1 MSELWNSFRDL
12 FVDALELLHGLF
24 RFVGDEPAWGFAIIA
39 LTLFVRILML
49 PLAIKQTRSMRGM
62 QELQPQIKAIQKK
75 YKADREMLRKD
86 PERYKAQRQKMNQE
100 LTALY
105 QNSGVN
111 PMGGCLPLLAQAPVF
126 FALFTVLRAP
136 LEDHPQGTALGDLLR
151 SDFYFF
157 TPACPSTITAD
168 QIAEGFRCG
177 LATGANA
184 AGIAGVLLILVM
196 AGSMFWAQR
205 QMLAKSLQVVEGP
218 QLQQQKILMYV
229 MPVFL
234 AAISFAFPIGVLLYW
249 ATTNLWQ
256 VAQQAIIL
264 REVQHA
270 AEEAEGQSTKGKG
283 SSGGP
288 GGKGPDRTSG
298 DRRPAGGKGQAGVK
312 GPSGGRGQS
321 KGASGKGG
329 AGTGSGKAGP
339 GRPKRGGAEQGGSS
353 NGSPPASGNKK
364 GSGSGSQGS
373 ATGGAG
379 NAPSPNGNKRKRP
392 RGASDHLPSRRSRR
406 DGD

>member
-1 MSELWNSFRDL
+1 VSDLWNSFRDL

-24 RFVGDEPAWGFAIIA
+24 RFIGDEPAWGFAIIA

-105 QNSGVN
+105 QDSGVN

-136 LEDHPQGTALGDLLR
+136 LEDHPAGTALGDLLR
-151 SDFYFF
+151 SDFFFF
-157 TPACPSTITAD
+157 TPSCPSTITAD

-184 AGIAGVLLILVM
+184 AGIPGILLILIM

-205 QMLAKSLQVVEGP
+205 QMLAKSLQVAEGP

-234 AAISFAFPIGVLLYW
+234 AVISFAFPIGVLLYW
-249 ATTNLWQ
+249 ATTNVWQ

-270 AEEAEGQSTKGKG
+270 AEEAEGKGPKGKG

-288 GGKGPDRTSG
+288 VGKGPDKPSG
-298 DRRPAGGKGQAGVK
+298 KGPDKPGGKGQTGGK
-312 GPSGGRGQS
+312 GQNRGS
-321 KGASGKGG
+321 SGKGG
-329 AGTGSGKAGP
+329 AGTGSGKDGSGKP
-339 GRPKRGGAEQGGSS
+339 GRGGSGKGGGS
-353 NGSPPASGNKK
+353 NGTPPASRNKK

-379 NAPSPNGNKRKRP
+379 KPPSSNGDKRKRP
-392 RGASDHLPSRRSRR
+392 KGASDHLPSRRSRR
-406 DGD
+406 DRD

>member
-1 MSELWNSFRDL
+1 VSDLWNSFRDL

-24 RFVGDEPAWGFAIIA
+24 VFVGDEPAWGVAIIA

-75 YKADREMLRKD
+75 YKADKELLRKD

-100 LTALY
+100 LTSLY
-105 QNSGVN
+105 QDSGVN

-136 LEDHPQGTALGDLLR
+136 LEDHPAGTALGDLLR
-151 SDFYFF
+151 SDFFFF
-157 TPACPSTITAD
+157 TPACPGNITAD
-168 QIAEGFRCG
+168 QLAEGFRCG

-184 AGIAGVLLILVM
+184 AGLPGILLILAM

-205 QMLAKSLQVVEGP
+205 QMLAKSLQVAEGP

-234 AAISFAFPIGVLLYW
+234 AVISFAFPVGVLLYW
-249 ATTNLWQ
+249 ATTNMWQ

-270 AEEAEGQSTKGKG
+270 ADDAAADRPKGKGGKGSTPAPGGKNGGGPAGKGGTGEAGGKGSKGSKGPRGKGGSSTGSGKPGSTKPGAGGSGKGKG
-283 SSGGP
+283 SAPNGDSRASGG
-288 GGKGPDRTSG
+288 T
-298 DRRPAGGKGQAGVK
+298 
-312 GPSGGRGQS
+312 
-321 KGASGKGG
+321 
-329 AGTGSGKAGP
+329 
-339 GRPKRGGAEQGGSS
+339 
-353 NGSPPASGNKK
+353 K
-364 GSGSGSQGS
+364 GSGSGPQGPS
-373 ATGGAG
+373 KGTPGNSSSSNGG
-379 NAPSPNGNKRKRP
+379 KRNRP

-406 DGD
+406 DRD

>member
-1 MSELWNSFRDL
+1 VSDLWNSFRDL

-75 YKADREMLRKD
+75 YKADRDLLRKD

-105 QNSGVN
+105 QDSGVN

-136 LEDHPQGTALGDLLR
+136 LEDHPAGTALGDLLR
-151 SDFYFF
+151 SDFFFF
-157 TPACPSTITAD
+157 TPSCPPTITAD

-184 AGIAGVLLILVM
+184 AGIPGILLILAM

-205 QMLAKSLQVVEGP
+205 QMLAKSLQVAEGP

-234 AAISFAFPIGVLLYW
+234 AVISFAFPVGVLLYW
-249 ATTNLWQ
+249 ATTNMWQ

-270 AEEAEGQSTKGKG
+270 ADDADHKGKG
-283 SSGGP
+283 
-288 GGKGPDRTSG
+288 GKGK
-298 DRRPAGGKGQAGVK
+298 GGKGQAGGKGPSGSK
-312 GPSGGRGQS
+312 GPSGGKGSPKGTGGPKGSRGNDGKDAPAKGDAGPTS
-321 KGASGKGG
+321 KGTKGG
-329 AGTGSGKAGP
+329 SRKRKGGTN
-339 GRPKRGGAEQGGSS
+339 GATPS
-353 NGSPPASGNKK
+353 NGGKK
-364 GSGSGSQGS
+364 GSGSGSQGTPKGPS
-373 ATGGAG
+373 KGASGSSPSSNGG
-379 NAPSPNGNKRKRP
+379 KRNRS
-392 RGASDHLPSRRSRR
+392 ASDHLPSRRSRR
-406 DGD
+406 DRD